1 MTLSELSQ
9 RLSRADFVDGLGIYV
24 AEHEVALAHLRKRLF
39 QVTVR
44 GTRTVP
50 LPGSDRPDERRLALT
65 QAVAAFTREGEVDT
79 RRTVLCVPRSQAAFN
94 RVLLPAA
101 AKENLAQVLE
111 YEIENLIPLPRE
123 EIFYDYSA
131 RDQGEERLEVLLMCI
146 PRQVVQGYLDALEQ
160 ATVRPRGI
168 VLASTAIA
176 DFVTFCRGDGS
187 GPLGLLLTVP
197 GATEVALLTGGHQA
211 HRRCRGTRA
220 LRRAPARGGGAGGE
234 RRPALPLGARERGR
248 LEPVAAGRG

>member
-1 MTLSELSQ
+1 MTLGELSQ
-9 RLSRADFVDGLGIYV
+9 RLKRADFVDGLGIYV
-24 AEHEVALAHLRKRLF
+24 GAHEVALAHLRKRLF

-44 GTRTVP
+44 GTRTVRCRAP
-50 LPGSDRPDERRLALT
+50 TSPTSAGRRSPRRSPTSRAT
-65 QAVAAFTREGEVDT
+65 GGVDA
-79 RRTVLCVPRSQAAFN
+79 RRTVLCVPRSEAAFN

-123 EIFYDYSA
+123 EIYYDYSA

-176 DFVTFCRGDGS
+176 DFVTFCRGDGRRRS
-187 GPLGLLLTVP
+187 G
-197 GATEVALLTGGHQA
+197 
-211 HRRCRGTRA
+211 CS
-220 LRRAPARGGGAGGE
+220 
-234 RRPALPLGARERGR
+234 
-248 LEPVAAGRG
+248 